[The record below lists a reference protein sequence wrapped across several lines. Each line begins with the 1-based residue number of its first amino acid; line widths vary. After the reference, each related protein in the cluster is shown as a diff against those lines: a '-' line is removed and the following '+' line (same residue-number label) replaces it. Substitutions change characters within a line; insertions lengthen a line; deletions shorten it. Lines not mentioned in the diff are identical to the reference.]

1 MFRQTRVWR
10 TRTNPDCLTFALAF
24 DVRKSFE
31 NISCDVC
38 RRRRVCVCVS
48 LCKENIPCHLSFL
61 SVWST
66 KRKPDCLTFALA
78 FDV

>member
-31 NISCDVC
+31 NIPYDVC
-38 RRRRVCVCVS
+38 RKRRLCVCVS
-48 LCKENIPCHLSFL
+48 VQRQYPLSSFISVGVKQSSALYCYGSLCC
-61 SVWST
+61 
-66 KRKPDCLTFALA
+66 ALC
-78 FDV
+78 